1 MKATHKIACLCA
13 VFSVMALPACT
24 SDSADA
30 QTQRAPGVSAR
41 DKAIGAEQHPL
52 ILAEFGGA
60 YSGPGTA
67 MVQRVGR
74 EMAVQSGISANGSD
88 CTVTLLNSTVVNA
101 FALPGCY
108 VYVTRGLLAIMNDE
122 AELASVLGHEIG
134 HVAARHAQKRQT
146 TSLLTGIFA
155 ALGSIAT
162 GSETIGR
169 LLGTGAQLYTLRYS
183 RSQEY
188 QADDLGIRYMRAAG
202 YDPMASSEILAS
214 LETQSQLE
222 SRMRGQTEAAQV
234 PSWARTHPLTEKRVA
249 RAREQ
254 ARAAIGTT
262 QGLKRD
268 RATYFSAVNGLLY
281 DDDPAQGF
289 VEGNRFMHP
298 QLRLAFS
305 TPRGYAITNGTRAVT
320 ITGPNGFQAQFTGRP
335 IQSGEGLDSYISRVF
350 QALLENNTQGA
361 QFSDVRNNSVNGL
374 TSANAI
380 ARVPTQSGS
389 VDVDVV
395 AYRFAP
401 TTAYHF
407 TFISPSGQNASATV
421 SSIAGSMRRLSES
434 EAAALRPRVI
444 EVVTAGP
451 GDTAASLAKR
461 MAYSEFQLERLRT
474 INDFGP
480 NDQIRPG
487 QQVKIVVYKR

>member
-1 MKATHKIACLCA
+1 MTATRKIAFLCA
-13 VFSVMALPACT
+13 AFSAIALPACT

-30 QTQRAPGVSAR
+30 QTQRSTGVSAR

-60 YSGPGTA
+60 YTGPGTA

-134 HVAARHAQKRQT
+134 HVAARHAQKRQN
-146 TSLLTGIFA
+146 TSLITGIVA
-155 ALGSIAT
+155 ALGGIAT
-162 GSETIGR
+162 GSDAVAR

-214 LETQSQLE
+214 LETESQLE
-222 SRMRGQTEAAQV
+222 NRLHGQTEAAQV

-254 ARAAIGTT
+254 ARVAIGSA

-268 RATYFSAVNGLLY
+268 RAAFFSAINGLMY
-281 DDDPAQGF
+281 DDDPEQGF
-289 VEGNRFMHP
+289 VEGNRFLHP

-305 TPRGYAITNGTRAVT
+305 TPKGYAITNGTTAVS
-320 ITGPNGFQAQFTGRP
+320 INGPNGFQAQFTGRP
-335 IQSGEGLDSYISRVF
+335 IQSGEGLDNYISRVF
-350 QALLENNTQGA
+350 QSLLENNTQGA

-380 ARVPTQSGS
+380 ARVPTQNGS

-407 TFISPSGQNASATV
+407 TFITPSGQDVNGIV
-421 SSIAGSMRRLSES
+421 SQIAGSMRRLSDS
-434 EAAALRPRVI
+434 EAAALHPRVI
-444 EVVTAGP
+444 QVVTAGP
-451 GDTAASLAKR
+451 NDTAASLAKR
-461 MAYSEFQLERLRT
+461 MAYSDYQLERLRT
-474 INDFGP
+474 INDLGAG
-480 NDQIRPG
+480 DQIRAG